1 LSLSPTD
8 NSFVLQQALMSGE
21 KNKTLGLGQRVNQ
34 FSQQGSAFTDLNSL
48 QGIRQQGKEDQGAAL
63 EQIAKQFESILVQSM
78 MKAMRQANSA
88 FSEDSMFNTSEMQFH
103 QDMLD
108 QQLGLSLSQ
117 GRGVGLADALVRQL
131 KQQYQA
137 DDTQVS
143 ADVGA
148 LDKAVEYKRWPA
160 SDKSAAAS
168 DGMSSGLGLKLSAAS
183 SPQEFLAA
191 IEPFA
196 RQAAKKLGV
205 DEKVLM
211 AQAAL
216 ETGWGKHVIHDEAGN
231 NTHNL
236 FNIKADQRWSGSS
249 VSVPTLEYTDGLA
262 KKEMAA
268 FRRYDSYGQSFADYV
283 EFLQGNGRYQEAL
296 GSTQDSKAF
305 ITSLQEA
312 GYATD
317 PAYAEKIINIFDGP
331 HFSERFLN
339 KTLGDLAKSDLE
351 KVAR

>member
-1 LSLSPTD
+1 MSLSPVD
-8 NSFVLQQALMSGE
+8 NSFVLQQAMMSGE
-21 KNKTLGLGQRVNQ
+21 KSKTLGLGQGVNQ
-34 FSQQGSAFTDLNSL
+34 YSQKNSAFTDLNSL
-48 QGIRQQGKEDQGAAL
+48 QDIRQQGKEDQGAAL

-88 FSEDSMFNTSEMQFH
+88 FAEGSMLNTSEMQFH
-103 QDMLD
+103 QGMLD

-137 DDTQVS
+137 QGTQVS
-143 ADVGA
+143 SDVGV
-148 LDKAVEYKRWPA
+148 LDKAVEHKQWPVG
-160 SDKSAAAS
+160 DKSAAV
-168 DGMSSGLGLKLSAAS
+168 DGISKGLGLKLSAAS
-183 SPQEFLAA
+183 SPQEFLTA

-236 FNIKADQRWSGSS
+236 FNIKADQRWSGDS
-249 VSVPTLEYTDGLA
+249 VSVPTLEYAEGLA
-262 KKEMAA
+262 KKEVAA

-283 EFLQGNGRYQEAL
+283 SFLQGNGRYQEAL
-296 GSTQDSKAF
+296 TATQDPKAF
-305 ITSLQEA
+305 IKSLQEA
-312 GYATD
+312 GYASD

-339 KTLGDLAKSDLE
+339 KTLGDLAK
-351 KVAR
+351 AN

>member
-1 LSLSPTD
+1 
-8 NSFVLQQALMSGE
+8 MSGE

-34 FSQQGSAFTDLNSL
+34 FSQQNSAFTDLNSL
-48 QGIRQQGKEDQGAAL
+48 QSIRQQGKQDEGAAL

-131 KQQYQA
+131 KQQFQA

-143 ADVGA
+143 SDVSK
-148 LDKAVEYKRWPA
+148 LDAPVEYKPWPV
-160 SDKSAAAS
+160 DNKSAVNIES
-168 DGMSSGLGLKLSAAS
+168 NVNTLGLKLSAAS
-183 SPQEFLAA
+183 SPQEFLSA

-196 RQAAKKLGV
+196 RQAAQTLGV

-216 ETGWGKHVIHDEAGN
+216 ETGWGRHVIHDDGGN

-236 FNIKADQRWSGSS
+236 FNIKADQRWSGSR

-283 EFLQGNGRYQEAL
+283 DFLQSNSRYDEAL
-296 GSTQDSKAF
+296 SSAEDPKAF
-305 ITSLQEA
+305 IISLQEA

-339 KTLGDLAKSDLE
+339 NTVGDLAKVTL
-351 KVAR
+351 KK